1 MLETKNVKKEQH
13 RRIWQRWILFLE
25 CVGIV
30 GVLCVTVMYLKEQK
44 NMNSCLSDFMQ
55 LEKQADIV
63 EEASDYLTE
72 QTRMFVQTVNFQYT
86 KLYFEEVN
94 KTKRREKALE
104 VLHDYPWSDTWDTQ
118 VQDAISASYSL
129 VELELYAM
137 KLAAVA
143 EGYTN
148 EELPKELQ
156 AVELTAED
164 LKLEK
169 EAMQEKART
178 WVYNARY
185 HLTKEEI
192 YEKLAFYSNG
202 MLMEAE
208 NEIAQSHKRSCCLIN
223 IQVVLL
229 IMELILFI
237 VHHYK
242 TKLVRENK
250 DV

>member
-1 MLETKNVKKEQH
+1 M
-13 RRIWQRWILFLE
+13 
-25 CVGIV
+25 
-30 GVLCVTVMYLKEQK
+30 
-44 NMNSCLSDFMQ
+44 
-55 LEKQADIV
+55 
-63 EEASDYLTE
+63 
-72 QTRMFVQTVNFQYT
+72 
-86 KLYFEEVN
+86 
-94 KTKRREKALE
+94 KT
-104 VLHDYPWSDTWDTQ
+104 
-118 VQDAISASYSL
+118 
-129 VELELYAM
+129 
-137 KLAAVA
+137 
-143 EGYTN
+143 GYTN

-208 NEIAQSHKRSCCLIN
+208 NEIVQSHKRSCSLIN

-242 TKLVRENK
+242 IKSVRENK